1 MAVVAVKTPVLIRKT
16 IRAIDGQAAR
26 LQRAMR
32 GGRVQVLKL
41 KCRSC
46 DRWVA
51 PHDWNPTT
59 AVCEVCTPHVITE
72 ARRLAGLR
80 SGGGR

>member
-1 MAVVAVKTPVLIRKT
+1 MKSPVLIRKT
-16 IRAIDGQAAR
+16 IRALDGHTAR
-26 LQRAMR
+26 LQRHVR

-51 PHDWNPTT
+51 PHDWNPAT
-59 AVCEVCTPHVITE
+59 AVCEVCTPHVISA
-72 ARRLAGLR
+72 ARQRAGLR